1 MLWSFLKVALFV
13 IAVGLVTMGAAWLS
27 DWAEAVRVSVA
38 GMEFTLGPLQ
48 AVIAVLLLV
57 LIVWLAVKIVG
68 LVIAFLKFLN
78 GDETAL
84 SRYFDRNR
92 ERRGFQALSDG
103 MLALAAGDGRTAMA
117 KAAKADRLLERRE
130 MTALVMAQAAELQGD
145 RKLAIETYKRL
156 LSDERTRFVGVR
168 GLMLAKL
175 AEGETETALRLAEKA
190 FEMKP
195 KNIEVQDLLLRLQTE
210 SGDWA
215 GARGTLAAKSR
226 MGKLPKEVFKRR
238 DALLALQEAKGVLD
252 EGRSIEAREAA
263 ISANRASPDL
273 IPAAVMAA
281 RSYIEAGNAK
291 YATRVIRKAWEM
303 QPHPDLAGAFA
314 AIEPDEA
321 PPARL
326 KRFETLFNAA
336 PGAEETA
343 LTRAELMIA
352 AEDFPGARRALSN
365 IPEKHPTARSLTLMA
380 AIARGEGADEQEVRA
395 WLTRAVSA
403 SRGPQW
409 ICDKCQTVAADWAPV
424 CPSCGGFDTLS
435 WREAP
440 DMPPLPNGAEMLP
453 LVVGGPRAA
462 TGPAPDAPKAA
473 PPEPELL
480 DPEPAAPK
488 AAGPATATAAAAG
501 AGAAAAAAGP
511 TVAAGP
517 VPEAETPAPA
527 AAPAAADAA
536 GAAPAS
542 APVVE
547 PAAAEEEK
555 PDPFAVPPSVAAA
568 RGLDTSRH

>member
-1 MLWSFLKVALFV
+1 MLWSFLKAALFI
-13 IAVGLVTMGAAWLS
+13 IAVGVVTAGAAWLS
-27 DWAEAVRVSVA
+27 DWAETVRISVA

-48 AVIAVLLLV
+48 AVIALALLV
-57 LIVWLAVKIVG
+57 FGIWAAVKILGFIV
-68 LVIAFLKFLN
+68 AFLRFLN

-92 ERRGFQALSDG
+92 ERKGFQALQDG

-117 KAAKADRLLERRE
+117 KAQKADRLLDRPE

-145 RKLAIETYKRL
+145 RRLAIEVYKRL
-156 LSDERTRFVGVR
+156 LSTDRTRFVGVR
-168 GLMLAKL
+168 GLMHAKL

-190 FEMKP
+190 FEMQP
-195 KNIEVQDLLLRLQTE
+195 KNTEVQDILLRLQTE

-226 MGKLPKEVFKRR
+226 MGTLPKEVFRRR

-281 RSYIEAGNAK
+281 KSYLEAGNTK
-291 YATRVIRKAWEM
+291 YAARVVKKAWEM

-314 AIEPDEA
+314 LIA
-321 PPARL
+321 PEESPRERL
-326 KRFETLFNAA
+326 KRFETLFAAA

-343 LTRAELMIA
+343 LTRAELLIA
-352 AEDFPGARRALSN
+352 AEDFPAARRSLGSL
-365 IPEKHPTARSLTLMA
+365 PETHPTARSLTLMA

-409 ICDKCQTVAADWAPV
+409 ICDKCQTVHADWGPV
-424 CPSCGGFDTLS
+424 CGHCGGFDTLS

-453 LVVGGPRAA
+453 LVVGGPRPAE
-462 TGPAPDAPKAA
+462 GPAPDATGAEPPVAEVLDAEPVA
-473 PPEPELL
+473 PVSPSAT
-480 DPEPAAPK
+480 EPAEP
-488 AAGPATATAAAAG
+488 
-501 AGAAAAAAGP
+501 
-511 TVAAGP
+511 
-517 VPEAETPAPA
+517 PA
-527 AAPAAADAA
+527 AAT
-536 GAAPAS
+536 APA
-542 APVVE
+542 PV
-547 PAAAEEEK
+547 AAEPEDK
-555 PDPFAVPPSVAAA
+555 AAPDPFAVPPSVAAA
-568 RGLDTSRH
+568 RGLDTSRGQ